1 LNLLYLA
8 AVLVVL
14 LVYVW
19 SFYNLPILLVGVY
32 NLRKFGKKRFKVSL
46 KKSELPF
53 FSVIVPV
60 KDEERVVGRLLD
72 ALLKSNYAKD
82 RREIVVVED
91 GSVDQTGSIVKGFE
105 RDFPGE
111 VKVIRRGSS
120 DGKPSALIE
129 GLKHVRG
136 EIVGVFDA
144 DSVPDRDCLL
154 RAAAH
159 FRDLKVDAVQGR
171 ILAINSDQNMLTRF
185 VANEESVRYEGFMR
199 GKEVLGLF
207 VPLNGSCYF
216 VRRSVLEEVGGWN
229 VDALSEDME
238 LAARLV
244 QDDHR
249 IRYASDVVSWQ
260 EYPASLVGFFRQRV
274 RWFRGTMEAG
284 IRYGRL
290 LKDPSLMSVDAEVTM
305 AGPFVFLSFLMG
317 YLIPLV
323 ALVFPF
329 NVDFVSV
336 FFANFTSVLTL
347 VLLGLVGAAMIYA
360 SRPFRWRNVLWVPFV
375 YMYWLVQNFIAAYAL
390 LKIVLHR
397 QRVWSRTKKTGATD
411 R

>member
-1 LNLLYLA
+1 LNLLYFA
-8 AVLVVL
+8 AVLIIS

-19 SFYNLPILLVGVY
+19 TLYNLPILLVGVH
-32 NLRKFGKKRFKVSL
+32 NLRRTGKKRVKVSM

-53 FSVIVPV
+53 FSIIVPV
-60 KDEERVVGRLLD
+60 KDEESVVARLLD

-82 RREIVVVED
+82 RREVIVVED
-91 GSVDQTGSIVKGFE
+91 GSVDQTGLIAKGFE

-111 VKVIRRGSS
+111 VKVIRKEIS
-120 DGKPSALIE
+120 DGKPSALME
-129 GLKHVRG
+129 ALKHVRG

-144 DSVPDRDCLL
+144 DSVPDKDALL

-159 FRDLKVDAVQGR
+159 FRDSSVDAVQGR
-171 ILAINSDQNMLTRF
+171 ICAINSDHNMLTKF
-185 VANEESVRYEGFMR
+185 VAQEEVVRYEGFMR

-216 VRRSVLEEVGGWN
+216 VRKEVLEDVGGWN

-244 QDDHR
+244 QEKHK

-260 EYPASLVGFFRQRV
+260 EYPASLVDFFSQRV

-290 LKDPSLMSVDAEVTM
+290 LKNLSVMSLDAEVTM
-305 AGPFVFLSFLMG
+305 AGPFVFLSFVIG
-317 YLIPLV
+317 YLIPLL

-329 NVDFVSV
+329 RFDFVSV
-336 FFANFTSVLTL
+336 LFANFTSVLTL
-347 VLLGLVGAAMIYA
+347 VLLGLVGAVMIYA
-360 SRPFRWRNVLWVPFV
+360 SRPLRLRSVLWLPFV

-390 LKIVLHR
+390 LKIVFR
-397 QRVWSRTKKTGATD
+397 RPRKWSRTKKTGATD
-411 R
+411 E